1 MQTTHYSH
9 DTRTPTPPRISS
21 SRNPTGQR
29 IETAA
34 MAAAR
39 TAAAHFAG
47 LEAHAHRFEII
58 HLLRQA
64 GPHCGWRSNDVDF
77 LERLIV
83 TTPAKDWTPGR
94 RPIVWRSLTDMA
106 AERGVSPDTVRRLE
120 QRLVA
125 LGAMVWRDSGNHARF
140 AVRDR
145 EGNVIDAYGLDLSPA
160 AALVPGLRRVKAA
173 AEAERCERKHLTT
186 ALSAACCQ
194 AGASIE
200 HARRAGVIEA
210 HAADAFRDELERLRA
225 IRVTDQSTPIAE
237 AEANLERIAA
247 IADGVRALMNAKE
260 PGGAAHGGSNDEA
273 IVDNSPAAVDKLWEE
288 TASAC
293 NSASP
298 PSQNCE
304 PLLLQATETPKQ
316 KEVIPPR
323 SKNDR
328 PNAAPAPK
336 PVTNNRQDE
345 VVGVP
350 SLEVVLDIVPR
361 WMSATLPDGQCR
373 SWRALGE
380 AAGHAARRLGISPHA
395 LAEAREHLGD
405 EGAGAAVSLIAGKH
419 ARGLIERPGGYLR
432 ELVRRSQTGE
442 LHLARSLY
450 GLFHD
455 TQREFPHG

>member
-1 MQTTHYSH
+1 
-9 DTRTPTPPRISS
+9 
-21 SRNPTGQR
+21 
-29 IETAA
+29 

-39 TAAAHFAG
+39 TAAARFAG
-47 LEAHAHRFEII
+47 LEAHEHRFEII

-64 GPHCGWRSNDVDF
+64 GAHCGWRSNDVDF
-77 LERLIV
+77 LEQLIV
-83 TTPAKDWTPGR
+83 TTPARDWTPGR

-106 AERGVSPDTVRRLE
+106 VERGVSPDTVRRLE

-160 AALVPGLRRVKAA
+160 AALVPGLRRLKADI
-173 AEAERCERKHLTT
+173 EAQRRERKHLTT

-210 HAADAFRDELERLRA
+210 HAADASRDELERLRA

-237 AEANLERIAA
+237 AQANLERLDA
-247 IADGVRALMNAKE
+247 ITGEVRALMNTEE
-260 PGGAAHGGSNDEA
+260 PVPVVDDPAPGSSNDEP
-273 IVDNSPAAVDKLWEE
+273 IVDNNAAAGDKLCEE
-288 TASAC
+288 TASTC
-293 NSASP
+293 TSASP
-298 PSQNCE
+298 GSQNCK
-304 PLLLQATETPKQ
+304 PLLLQITEPQ
-316 KEVIPPR
+316 KNTEVIPPR
-323 SKNDR
+323 SKNDH
-328 PNAAPAPK
+328 PDNAPTPE
-336 PVTNNRQDE
+336 PVRNSRQDE
-345 VVGVP
+345 VIGVP
-350 SLEVVLDIVPR
+350 PLEVVLGIVPR
-361 WMSATLPDGQCR
+361 WMSATLPDGQCW

-395 LAEAREHLGD
+395 LADAREHLGD

-432 ELVRRSQTGE
+432 ALVHRSQRGE